1 MNQKELELLCDTF
14 TSGEL
19 ELEMNIEQKTIL
31 TLFSLEKIR
40 IHLKEKYGKSY
51 DFSVM
56 QNKKDITKFTIHI
69 NKEIFDYPVETLFN
83 FFEKSFKDNKIS
95 YIRSLM
101 SARNKEEFKTTLEII
116 AMTKWKYRQM
126 WRFFISG
133 IYTA

>member
-1 MNQKELELLCDTF
+1 MSQKELEVLCNTF
-14 TSGEL
+14 TAGEL

-56 QNKKDITKFTIHI
+56 QNKKDSTKFIIHI
-69 NKEIFDYPVETLFN
+69 NKETFDYPVETLYN
-83 FFEKSFKDNKIS
+83 FFEKSFKDNRIS

-101 SARNKEEFKTTLEII
+101 SAKNKEEFKTTLEII
-116 AMTKWKYRQM
+116 AMTK
-126 WRFFISG
+126 
-133 IYTA
+133 